1 MPEFISTMLNEPVIV
16 KILIGLVGVLIILGL
31 AQILQR
37 TLTRSIENPDLRF
50 RMRKMVLFLGYLLAV
65 LFLAGEFSNQ
75 LHSVTVALGVATA
88 GIAFALQEVIVSI
101 AGWLAIS
108 TGRFYKIGDRV
119 QLSGTVG
126 DVIDIGV
133 FSTTLM
139 EIGEWVKADQYS
151 GRVVRIAN
159 SFVFTEPVYNFSADF
174 PYLWDEI
181 VVPIKYGSDIQ
192 MTRTILLQAAEKVV
206 GEFNQPAEA
215 RWKEMYKKYRLEH
228 ESVEPL
234 ITLMANDN
242 WLEFTLRYVTA
253 YKKRRAT
260 KDQLFELIMNNIVN
274 TDGKVAIAS
283 STLQLVDLPVIRHEY
298 AQQECAA
305 MKRFFRKPGSIGH
318 APGTLV
324 TSG

>member
-1 MPEFISTMLNEPVIV
+1 V
-16 KILIGLVGVLIILGL
+16 KIIIGLLGVLIILWL
-31 AQILQR
+31 AHLLQR
-37 TLTRSIENPDLRF
+37 KLTKSIENPDLRY
-50 RMRKMVLFLGYLLAV
+50 RMRKTVVFMGYLLAA

-75 LHSVTVALGVATA
+75 LHSVAVALGVASA

-108 TGRFYKIGDRV
+108 FGRFYKIGDRV

-151 GRVVRIAN
+151 GRVVRVAN
-159 SFVFTEPVYNFSADF
+159 SFVFTEPVFNFSADF

-181 VVPIKYGSDIQ
+181 VLPVKYGSDIQ
-192 MTRTILLQAAEKVV
+192 TARSILYQAAEVVV
-206 GEFNQPAEA
+206 GEYNHPAQV

-228 ESVEPL
+228 ESVDPVVTL
-234 ITLMANDN
+234 IANDN
-242 WLEFTLRYVTA
+242 WLEFTLRYIVD
-253 YKKRRAT
+253 YKKRRTT
-260 KDQLFELIMNNIVN
+260 KDQLFEAILNEIAT

-283 STLQLVDLPVIRHEY
+283 TTLQLVDLPVVKLDISN
-298 AQQECAA
+298 
-305 MKRFFRKPGSIGH
+305 KN
-318 APGTLV
+318 V
-324 TSG
+324 